1 MNNRDKLQKFSI
13 RKYAI
18 GTFST
23 VIATLV
29 FVGFNPGQAHA
40 NEVSQNQ
47 KVIEQQEDSQID
59 EDNSNSKAHQLYSQ
73 VDNNQS
79 RSSENNQPNALDKTT
94 LTNMTKIKTQYKV
107 LNQSKHRQI
116 AMKTIS
122 ITNLYFLK
130 KI

>member
-29 FVGFNPGQAHA
+29 FVGFNPDKHT

-59 EDNSNSKAHQLYSQ
+59 EDNSNSKAHQYI
-73 VDNNQS
+73 
-79 RSSENNQPNALDKTT
+79 AK
-94 LTNMTKIKTQYKV
+94 LTIIKV
-107 LNQSKHRQI
+107 VP
-116 AMKTIS
+116 AKTINQTHL
-122 ITNLYFLK
+122 IK
-130 KI
+130 RH